1 MPLVQ
6 SMYMYW
12 DVRSKVRVGI
22 GYTED
27 FGVLVD
33 VHKGSLPIARCIIL
47 LEVISRGLMSR
58 KETSY

>member
-6 SMYMYW
+6 PMYMYW
-12 DVRSKVRVGI
+12 DVRSKVRIGI

-33 VHKGSLPIARCIIL
+33 VHKGSANSTLHHFARGYI
-47 LEVISRGLMSR
+47 
-58 KETSY
+58 

>member
-12 DVRSKVRVGI
+12 DVRSKVRVGN
-22 GYTED
+22 YTED

-33 VHKGSLPIARCIIL
+33 VHKGSVNSTLHHFARGYI
-47 LEVISRGLMSR
+47 
-58 KETSY
+58 

>member
-1 MPLVQ
+1 MSLVQ

-12 DVRSKVRVGI
+12 DVRSKVTVGI

-33 VHKGSLPIARCIIL
+33 VHKGSTNSTLHHCASGYI
-47 LEVISRGLMSR
+47 
-58 KETSY
+58 